1 MEQQTIVK
9 KFYELRDSNEL
20 ALITYNDNGT
30 VSKKYTWQNYYHQSL
45 KFANN
50 LTKYN
55 YFSPEAREKNNK
67 NPNIA
72 IHAFNSPEWFISAMG
87 TMITG
92 KYFCGIYNT
101 NKNEQCMHIINTGE
115 CGTLIVESIKQFN
128 ESYNKKEIIDELI
141 HNNIRIIVIDSSDR
155 AENLAGL
162 NIIYW
167 NDLDLESDL
176 MELFAF
182 PKINLSDICT
192 LIFTSGTTGNPK
204 AVEITHQNIIT
215 TVNGVIER
223 FSLNMFQESVVS
235 YLPLSHIAGQL
246 IDLYCPIFIGAQVH
260 FARPDAL
267 KGSLKDTLKIV
278 RPSIFFGVPRVWEK
292 FKEAMIKVGEKKYVG
307 RSGQILK
314 HTMNIVKF
322 IEYQYRV
329 SESYYYQTALWP
341 LSVVSSQI
349 TNLIKQQLGLDRCK
363 HFATGAAPISKE
375 VLEYFTSIG
384 IQILELYGM
393 SETCGVICLSDPLNS
408 LKGSCGKALNG
419 VEIKIGDHQE
429 ILCRGMNIFKGYHTI
444 EGSEDKIDSGID
456 SDGFLHTGDCGKL
469 DDNGYLYITG
479 RIKELIITAG
489 GENIPPVLIEDKIK
503 HLIQSDTHLS
513 VEVVLIGD
521 KRKYLT
527 MLIFSPDE
535 QINDQVINKFIKEYN
550 FIHAI
555 SNAQRV
561 QKFKIIRDILTV
573 DNQMITP
580 TMKLKRSKIYEK
592 YLPVIE
598 SMYDGVD

>member
-1 MEQQTIVK
+1 MEPQTIVK
-9 KFYELRDSNEL
+9 KFYELKDSNEL
-20 ALITYNDNGT
+20 ALITYNQDG
-30 VSKKYTWQNYYHQSL
+30 SKNKSYTWKEYYHQSL

-50 LTKYN
+50 LIKYN
-55 YFSPEAREKNNK
+55 ASNLKKANK
-67 NPNIA
+67 INSNIA

-87 TMITG
+87 SMITG

-115 CGTLIVESIKQFN
+115 CGTLVVESIKQFN
-128 ESYNKKEIIDELI
+128 ESYNKKEILDELI
-141 HNNIRIIVIDSSDR
+141 EQNIRIIIIDSSDKN
-155 AENLAGL
+155 EILSDLNL
-162 NIIYW
+162 IFW
-167 NDLDLESDL
+167 EEMDLESIL
-176 MELFAF
+176 SELFVF
-182 PKINLSDICT
+182 PNIDLSDICT

-204 AVEITHQNIIT
+204 AVEITHQNVIT
-215 TVNGVIER
+215 TVNGVIDR
-223 FSLNMFQESVVS
+223 FKLNMFEESIVS
-235 YLPLSHIAGQL
+235 YLPLSHIAGQI
-246 IDLYCPIFIGAQVH
+246 IDLYCPLFIGAQVH

-307 RSGQILK
+307 RTGQIVK
-314 HTMNIVKF
+314 HAMNIVKF
-322 IEYQYRV
+322 IEYQYRT

-341 LSVVSSQI
+341 LSIISGKITQI
-349 TNLIKQQLGLDRCK
+349 IKEQLGLDRCK

-393 SETCGVICLSDPLNS
+393 SESCGVICLSDPLNS
-408 LKGSCGKALNG
+408 LKGSCGRALKG
-419 VEIKIGDHQE
+419 VEIKIGDYQE
-429 ILCRGMNIFKGYHTI
+429 ILCKGTNIFRGYHTI
-444 EGSEDKIDSGID
+444 EGLENKVDSGID
-456 SDGFLHTGDCGKL
+456 SDGYLHTGDCGKL
-469 DDNGYLYITG
+469 DENGYLYITG

-503 HLIQSDTHLS
+503 HLVQSDTNIAI
-513 VEVVLIGD
+513 EAVLIGD

-527 MLIFSPDE
+527 ILIFSSDE
-535 QINDQVINKFIKEYN
+535 QINDKVINKSIKEYN

-561 QKFKIIRDILTV
+561 QKFKIIRDMLTI

-592 YLPVIE
+592 YIDVIE
-598 SMYDGVD
+598 SMYIDNE